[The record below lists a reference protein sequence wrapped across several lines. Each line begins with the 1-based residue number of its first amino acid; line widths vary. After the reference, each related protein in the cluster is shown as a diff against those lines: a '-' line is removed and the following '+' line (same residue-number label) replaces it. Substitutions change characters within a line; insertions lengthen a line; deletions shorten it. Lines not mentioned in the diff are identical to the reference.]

1 MMKRRPLERAGG
13 RWFLVAQ
20 GSKAFGDPAGWRF
33 VSVIGTV
40 LPACFG
46 ALNSGNVPM
55 LLTRKSAA
63 CVRNQYAASLKQR
76 LALRFVGLL
85 EK

>member
-1 MMKRRPLERAGG
+1 MMKLRPLERAGG
-13 RWFLVAQ
+13 RWFLIAQ
-20 GSKAFGDPAGWRF
+20 GSTAFGDPVGWKF

-46 ALNSGNVPM
+46 ALNGGNVPM
-55 LLTRKSAA
+55 LLSRKSAA
-63 CVRNQYAASLKQR
+63 YVCNQHAASLKQR